1 MATQRKRRYS
11 TYGSVAYQPAYT
23 DSAAH
28 KQEQHKKPQQ
38 PQRRPRVQPRERT
51 AVRPRV
57 QVRQQDA
64 FSPFAVVGFAAVLV
78 SVFMLLSAGIQLVT
92 VSHET
97 YQLQSELDDLKTE
110 ESKLLAQYEMAY
122 DLTAIE
128 REMLSTGVMVKANQS
143 NTIYLDMSE
152 EDSVIYY
159 AQGSGG
165 LPGMVDALEQMFK
178 DILS

>member
-1 MATQRKRRYS
+1 MATRRRRRYS
-11 TYGSVAYQPAYT
+11 TYGSVAYQPAYEDNT
-23 DSAAH
+23 AH
-28 KQEQHKKPQQ
+28 KQEHKKTQQ
-38 PQRRPRVQPRERT
+38 PHQRPRVQPRERT
-51 AVRPRV
+51 VVRPRLE
-57 QVRQQDA
+57 VRQQDA
-64 FSPFAVVGFAAVLV
+64 FAPFAVVGFAAVLL

-97 YQLQSELDDLKTE
+97 YMLQSELEQLKTD
-110 ESKLLAQYEMAY
+110 ESKLQAQYEMAY

-128 REMLSTGVMVKANQS
+128 REMTSTGVMVKASQA

-165 LPGMVDALEQMFK
+165 LAGMVDRLEQMFR
-178 DILS
+178 DLLS